1 MICLEVFRPDEIKH
15 SLEEKETNEE
25 PFHISMQNLK
35 KMFKH
40 AKFKGKQFGMKLE
53 KQADKRISKPVLVGR
68 GHKDEFQ
75 EVASDSDGQ
84 GMSRIASP
92 LKLKSQRETT
102 MFTRTNVAKFEEQ

>member
-1 MICLEVFRPDEIKH
+1 VVLNIVVEESRLFLTKERAPYMICLEVFRPDEIKH

-75 EVASDSDGQ
+75 EVASDSDG
-84 GMSRIASP
+84 
-92 LKLKSQRETT
+92 
-102 MFTRTNVAKFEEQ
+102 